1 MPIFNS
7 RRPSKKK
14 PASNGKNFKPRNGR
28 DNNKNASSGGS
39 NKNNNSKMRRPSK
52 PIKRKPFDR
61 PAQTSIEN
69 TGMEAAYLKELIDTQ
84 KTVVIVMTDGDQIR
98 GQVRYYDKD
107 VFSVGPADGG
117 PKMFLRKTSI
127 RYLYEV

>member
-14 PASNGKNFKPRNGR
+14 PAANGKNFKPRNGR
-28 DNNKNASSGGS
+28 DNQRGS
-39 NKNNNSKMRRPSK
+39 NIVGSSNSAKTRRPSK
-52 PIKRKPFDR
+52 PIKKR
-61 PAQTSIEN
+61 PPLRPSQTSIEN
-69 TGMEAAYLKELIDTQ
+69 TGMEAMYLKELIESQ
-84 KTVVIVMTDGDQIR
+84 KTVVIVLTNGDEVR

-107 VFSVGPADGG
+107 VFSVGPSDGG
-117 PKMFLRKTSI
+117 PKMFLRKTGI